1 MRLLENV
8 SWKNP
13 PAKFNESYQSTNIE
27 HLFNIL
33 THGVCI
39 LPAVYATWALV
50 HKSTS
55 PNQFW
60 ASLIYGIALIMLF
73 IISTAF
79 HSACYL
85 CNAKNR
91 LRTGL
96 HRGDRAM
103 IYIFIASSYFPWL
116 SLMQDTVA
124 TVEANLASWL
134 SDGFYQTD
142 CWIDLKW
149 TIWCLAG
156 AGIVYQQIFYERY
169 KWLETIIY
177 VLISV
182 LPSIPFI
189 LEADFEGKWEL
200 KVGGACY
207 IVGVI
212 FFKCDGFV
220 PLAHAIWHLHVAVGA
235 SFHYYAVFTYLV
247 GPKSNFKN
255 L

>member
-1 MRLLENV
+1 MMMF
-8 SWKNP
+8 K
-13 PAKFNESYQSTNIE
+13 
-27 HLFNIL
+27 
-33 THGVCI
+33 
-39 LPAVYATWALV
+39 
-50 HKSTS
+50 
-55 PNQFW
+55 
-60 ASLIYGIALIMLF
+60 
-73 IISTAF
+73 
-79 HSACYL
+79 CY
-85 CNAKNR
+85 CPFPFSFR

-189 LEADFEGKWEL
+189 LE
-200 KVGGACY
+200 V
-207 IVGVI
+207 
-212 FFKCDGFV
+212 
-220 PLAHAIWHLHVAVGA
+220 
-235 SFHYYAVFTYLV
+235 SFLFHD
-247 GPKSNFKN
+247 
-255 L
+255 